1 MLPSGSTAEARL
13 SLQRPRRPSD
23 VWAALRALP
32 GVQATPAGRVPTSTL
47 LALLQGSRHAASPRS
62 PKGVWPVALPP
73 SSTSAAARG
82 SDAHDVKKGAFYA
95 KVNAAV
101 RARAGP
107 LPVRVSLTDL
117 RAPAPSPPA
126 AGPRAS
132 PCPVPRARARA
143 AGLPTSGGAVGA
155 AWCPVDAPRPRC
167 TRTGHARPP
176 LRPAL
181 PSRRSPLSCAT
192 RDSRG
197 EGPWFMSDA
206 GPGTEAR
213 RRAACGGE
221 SARESRAA
229 PANHGARKLGGW
241 ASPAASC
248 RPAGPRRRCE
258 ADAQAAAWR
267 PRSRRGGPASRP
279 FPRGL

>member
-73 SSTSAAARG
+73 SSMSAAARG
-82 SDAHDVKKGAFYA
+82 SDAHDIKKGAFYA

-117 RAPAPSPPA
+117 RAPAPPPPA

-132 PCPVPRARARA
+132 PCPVPV
-143 AGLPTSGGAVGA
+143 P
-155 AWCPVDAPRPRC
+155 
-167 TRTGHARPP
+167 
-176 LRPAL
+176 
-181 PSRRSPLSCAT
+181 
-192 RDSRG
+192 
-197 EGPWFMSDA
+197 
-206 GPGTEAR
+206 AR
-213 RRAACGGE
+213 RGCRRLEGRLAQRG
-221 SARESRAA
+221 ARRTRLG
-229 PANHGARKLGGW
+229 HGARGPVMLAPRCG
-241 ASPAASC
+241 
-248 RPAGPRRRCE
+248 RPCPPGVHRLAVQRAIPE
-258 ADAQAAAWR
+258 V
-267 PRSRRGGPASRP
+267 RG
-279 FPRGL
+279 RGL